1 MIILITIGLICFV
14 GYSLWVSDLIFD
26 IFYGNSFG
34 LFVTLCA
41 ILLPAAVIGQVLMWT
56 GVIK

>member
-14 GYSLWVSDLIFD
+14 GYSLWISNLIFD
-26 IFYGNSFG
+26 KFYGNNFG

-41 ILLPAAVIGQVLMWT
+41 IMLPAAIIGQVLMWT